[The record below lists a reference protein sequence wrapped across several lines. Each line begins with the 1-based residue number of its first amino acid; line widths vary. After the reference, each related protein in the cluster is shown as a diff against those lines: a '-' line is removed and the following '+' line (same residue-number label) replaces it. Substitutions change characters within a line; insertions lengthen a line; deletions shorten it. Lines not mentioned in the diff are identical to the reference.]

1 MALDLAGEWG
11 GAPARLDPDLEAT
24 VYRLVQEAVNNA
36 IKHAVPGA
44 DLYHRELLGG
54 HPRVIVVDDGSGFA
68 PESIERSFGL
78 VGMEERV
85 SLAGGWLEIDSE
97 PARGTEVHATLP
109 LFSPSTHPR

>member
-24 VYRLVQEAVNNA
+24 VYRLVQETVNNE
-36 IKHAVPGA
+36 IKHAAPGRISITVSCSEA
-44 DLYHRELLGG
+44 TLE
-54 HPRVIVVDDGSGFA
+54 VIVVDDGSGFA

-85 SLAGGWLEIDSE
+85 SLAGGRLEIDSE
-97 PARGTEVHATLP
+97 PGRGTEVHATLP